1 MFHSTPRAPGT
12 VADAITEKKRLVFNC
27 RVCGAVT
34 SKESNDISFPPKM
47 ELKSLEAMSTCAKC
61 GANNISGYPTRLVLT
76 LGD

>member
-1 MFHSTPRAPGT
+1 MIHSKPSVPRT
-12 VADAITEKKRLVFNC
+12 VADVITEKKRLVFNC

-34 SKESNDISFPPKM
+34 SKEPNDLLLEPKM
-47 ELKSLEAMSTCAKC
+47 ELKSLEAISTCAKC